1 MALGMLA
8 TGFAAWPI
16 AAAFGIGGLI
26 IGLVIVGAMSGPID
40 VALLTLRQ
48 RRTDPAR
55 LGRVISVSI
64 SLNIAGFPL
73 GSALAGVLVTWS
85 LPGTCAVA
93 AVASLLAATAAARLI
108 PAVDDAVPTSARVG
122 SRPTG

>member
-8 TGFAAWPI
+8 TGVATWPI
-16 AAAFGIGGLI
+16 AAEF
-26 IGLVIVGAMSGPID
+26 GLVGLVAGLVLAGAVSGPID
-40 VALLTLRQ
+40 VAVLTLRQ

-73 GSALAGVLVTWS
+73 GSAIAGLLVTWS
-85 LPGTCAVA
+85 LPGTYAVA
-93 AVASLLAATAAARLI
+93 AMASTLAALTAVGLI
-108 PAVDDAVPTSARVG
+108 PARDDSVAEKEGAGT
-122 SRPTG
+122 RPNQ